1 MTYRSRP
8 DVAHHL
14 SAGVWTYE
22 KAEHEL
28 ATYEDAA
35 FDQPGDELVL
45 LVETQDTTKVVG
57 EVGLVWLDDPPQTA
71 QVGYVFDP
79 ESGGQGFATEA
90 VAALVHAAFDGFDF
104 NLVVAKTDEANAP
117 SRALCE
123 RIGMKLLS
131 TSESSDGR
139 AVMEC
144 VYGVNRSQNA
154 ARWGIPARER
164 RTSPPASESRRSEAS
179 VSVSLSGRR
188 TVAGTRP
195 QITET
200 GKRRW

>member
-1 MTYRSRP
+1 MRWGIGFRARWGGHVEDVFTTARLRLRRCRHSDVDAVLAYRSRLTSRRHRR
-8 DVAHHL
+8 AN
-14 SAGVWTYE
+14 GWTPE

-45 LVETQDTTKVVG
+45 LVETHDTMKVIG
-57 EVGLVWLDDPPQTA
+57 EVGLVWLEDAPQTVE
-71 QVGYVFDP
+71 VGYVFDP

-90 VAALVHAAFDGFDF
+90 VAALVQATFDAYDF
-104 NLVVAKTDEANAP
+104 NLVIAKTDEANAR

-123 RIGMKLLS
+123 RIGMKLFS

-144 VYGVNRSQNA
+144 VYGVTRSQHA
-154 ARWGIPARER
+154 VR
-164 RTSPPASESRRSEAS
+164 
-179 VSVSLSGRR
+179 
-188 TVAGTRP
+188 
-195 QITET
+195 
-200 GKRRW
+200 

>member
-1 MTYRSRP
+1 MITTARLRLRRCRRSDVDAVLAYRSRP
-8 DVAHHL
+8 DVARHL
-14 SAGVWTYE
+14 RAGVWTHE

-45 LVETQDTTKVVG
+45 LVETHDTLKVIG
-57 EVGLVWLDDPPQTA
+57 EVGLVWLEDTPQTA
-71 QVGYVFDP
+71 EVGYVFDP

-90 VAALVHAAFDGFDF
+90 VAALVEAAFDAYDF
-104 NLVVAKTDEANAP
+104 NLVIAKTDEANGP

-144 VYGVNRSQNA
+144 VYAITRSQNA
-154 ARWGIPARER
+154 VR
-164 RTSPPASESRRSEAS
+164 
-179 VSVSLSGRR
+179 
-188 TVAGTRP
+188 
-195 QITET
+195 
-200 GKRRW
+200 

>member
-1 MTYRSRP
+1 MITTARLRLRRCRRSDVVAVLTYRSRP

-71 QVGYVFDP
+71 EVGYVFDP

-90 VAALVHAAFDGFDF
+90 VAALVHAAFDAFDF

-144 VYGVNRSQNA
+144 VYAVNRSQNA
-154 ARWGIPARER
+154 AR
-164 RTSPPASESRRSEAS
+164 
-179 VSVSLSGRR
+179 
-188 TVAGTRP
+188 
-195 QITET
+195 
-200 GKRRW
+200 